1 METIVIFT
9 EKKAF
14 QVICIPQKYDG
25 ISNVS
30 NA

>member
-9 EKKAF
+9 EKKAPRAIS
-14 QVICIPQKYDG
+14 VPQKYEK